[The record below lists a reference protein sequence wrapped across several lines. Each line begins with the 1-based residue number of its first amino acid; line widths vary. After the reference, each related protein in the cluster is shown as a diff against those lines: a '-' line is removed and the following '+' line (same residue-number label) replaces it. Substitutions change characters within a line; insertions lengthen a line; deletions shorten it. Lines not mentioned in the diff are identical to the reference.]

1 MQGLVP
7 CLVRIPL
14 VRKCISHGSLVQR
27 LSEQA
32 YPHPQTLI
40 PKYTNIYIYIHIS
53 LSLYVSFVYI
63 YMSPIP
69 FGLMRLGFLS
79 SIINTQANFCY
90 TILIFAY
97 NDRNETTHQT
107 HRIYYILFAIYR
119 IVHTIHYIIY
129 IYTHIWGVSLN

>member
-1 MQGLVP
+1 M
-7 CLVRIPL
+7 
-14 VRKCISHGSLVQR
+14 
-27 LSEQA
+27 LSATPNEGQ
-32 YPHPQTLI
+32 YSGNTL
-40 PKYTNIYIYIHIS
+40 NIDLGGGGGKHI
-53 LSLYVSFVYI
+53 YI

-107 HRIYYILFAIYR
+107 HGIYYKLYAIYR
-119 IVHTIHYIIY
+119 IVHTIHYISYYIY
-129 IYTHIWGVSLN
+129 IYIWGVSLN

>member
-1 MQGLVP
+1 MRSKMETVMLS
-7 CLVRIPL
+7 
-14 VRKCISHGSLVQR
+14 RKNC
-27 LSEQA
+27 
-32 YPHPQTLI
+32 
-40 PKYTNIYIYIHIS
+40 IYI
-53 LSLYVSFVYI
+53 YI

-107 HRIYYILFAIYR
+107 HGIYYILYAIYR
-119 IVHTIHYIIY
+119 IVHTIHYISYIIY
-129 IYTHIWGVSLN
+129 IYTFGGFL